1 MFIKLPSFIHTPLVL
16 EIGKEEKKFC
26 TNRLVTGGRFSGR
39 FDIKENE
46 REKKFNSRNTRYN
59 YITLYLDMGSIDKSI
74 LKKKDELEETSTS
87 SGLKIDQMKNPHRI
101 KLAPDEI
108 KLIMFL
114 IVEIKPFKYVGDRS
128 LTQQR
133 KWDLIRTKYYDAKS
147 NNTDDEVIVPTVRTL
162 QRQLTAGLKKA
173 EARKKKKRIHDSTNQ
188 ISDTERSIAERI
200 GKLSVESAT
209 DQELEDMAYELNALS
224 DYIKKMKS
232 NPPSRPSSLQKIM
245 NPSPESKPHK
255 QQHRNSITSSSSD
268 TNSTQ
273 KIPPPRVLQPPQPQS
288 QPQPLALQPAQTQ
301 LQLQPQPVAPTLPQ
315 IHSFSPPLGQ
325 TSSVAPRILH
335 DPQQSQMVHLLLQIV
350 DELQTELESIV
361 DRLRS
366 IKQKLEKLK

>member
-1 MFIKLPSFIHTPLVL
+1 
-16 EIGKEEKKFC
+16 
-26 TNRLVTGGRFSGR
+26 
-39 FDIKENE
+39 
-46 REKKFNSRNTRYN
+46 
-59 YITLYLDMGSIDKSI
+59 MGSIDKSI
-74 LKKKDELEETSTS
+74 LKKEDELEDGSTGTS
-87 SGLKIDQMKNPHRI
+87 SSLKIDQMKNPHRI

-133 KWDLIRTKYYDAKS
+133 KWDLIRTKYYDTKA

-173 EARKKKKRIHDSTNQ
+173 EARKKKKRIYDSTNQ
-188 ISDTERSIAERI
+188 VYDTERSIAERI
-200 GKLSVESAT
+200 NKLSVESAT
-209 DQELEDMAYELNALS
+209 DQELEDMAYELNSLS

-232 NPPSRPSSLQKIM
+232 NPPPRPSSLQKIM

-255 QQHRNSITSSSSD
+255 QQHRNSISSSTSSSGSSD
-268 TNSTQ
+268 NNSTQ
-273 KIPPPRVLQPPQPQS
+273 KIPPPRILQPPQPQS
-288 QPQPLALQPAQTQ
+288 LALQPAQAQPQSQ
-301 LQLQPQPVAPTLPQ
+301 LQQQHVAPTLPQ
-315 IHSFSPPLGQ
+315 IHSFSPALGQ
-325 TSSVAPRILH
+325 TTSVAPRILH
-335 DPQQSQMVHLLLQIV
+335 DPPQSQMVHLLLQIV